1 MKVRVTNKTKRL
13 SKKLEKVEQSIQ
25 DNVEEEV
32 RNCTERI
39 IQNIKINAPV
49 DTGNLRDSFHATYE
63 WKGKTF
69 TGFIESDC
77 TYLRYVINGTGIYNI
92 NGNGRQTPWV
102 YKDAHGNYRF
112 TRGIQ
117 PNPFIEKSL
126 LDEKRTL
133 RRSIRKAV
141 RKSFK

>member
-1 MKVRVTNKTKRL
+1 MKVRAINKTRV
-13 SKKLEKVEQSIQ
+13 SKKLDNAIQ
-25 DNVEEEV
+25 NIQKNVEEEV
-32 RNCTERI
+32 RISTERI
-39 IQNIKINAPV
+39 IQNIQFNAPV

-92 NGNGRQTPWV
+92 NGKGRQTPWV
-102 YKDAHGNYRF
+102 YRDAHGNYRF
-112 TRGIQ
+112 TRGIR

-126 LDEKRTL
+126 LDEKRSL